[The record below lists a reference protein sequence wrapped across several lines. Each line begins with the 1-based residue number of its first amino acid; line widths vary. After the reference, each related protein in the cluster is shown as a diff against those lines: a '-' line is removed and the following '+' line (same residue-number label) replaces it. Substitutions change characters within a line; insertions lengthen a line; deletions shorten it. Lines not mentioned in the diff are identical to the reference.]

1 MKEPFLEPLLRQM
14 RIRLV
19 FPVIRQY
26 PDCTLLDIGCGWE
39 ARLLKAVEPFIGRG
53 EGIDWKA
60 PNLRTEKLFTRQVT
74 LSDALPCPD
83 DSFDIVTMLAVL
95 EHLSHPKEIVGEIAR
110 VLKPGGRLILTVP
123 SKAAK
128 PVLEFLAY
136 KVGFVS
142 EAEIRDH
149 KCYYDRQLL
158 TLLFADTALD
168 IERHRYFQFGMN
180 NYLVCRKPGN

>member
-1 MKEPFLEPLLRQM
+1 M
-14 RIRLV
+14 RVV
-19 FPVIRQY
+19 FQVIRQY
-26 PDCTLLDIGCGWE
+26 PDCALLDIGCGWE
-39 ARLLKAVEPFIGRG
+39 ARLLKAVEPLIGRG
-53 EGIDWKA
+53 EGIDFKA
-60 PNLRTEKLFTRQVT
+60 PAFRTEKLSIRQVT

-95 EHLSHPKEIVGEIAR
+95 EHLSHPREMVGEISR

-128 PVLEFLAY
+128 PVLEFMAY
-136 KVGFVS
+136 RLGIVS

-149 KCYYDRQLL
+149 KCYYDRKSL
-158 TLLFADTALD
+158 TALFANTVLD

-180 NYLVCRKPGN
+180 NHLVCRKLGN